1 MIAALF
7 TGIAAGPWMRAAQR
21 HGAIAPAVLLFL
33 LAFRRSGERAGRLAE
48 RLVCPP
54 VVEYSREF
62 QARAADELG
71 LLPENSALAGMMSD
85 YAARRE
91 QARACQP

>member
-1 MIAALF
+1 MTPNVVCSMRRLAAL
-7 TGIAAGPWMRAAQR
+7 
-21 HGAIAPAVLLFL
+21 AIATSWLTACATVSSEKRVVP
-33 LAFRRSGERAGRLAE
+33 
-48 RLVCPP
+48 VCPP

-71 LLPENSALAGMMSD
+71 LLPENSTVAGMMSD
-85 YAARRE
+85 YAAMRE